1 MSAFLRP
8 CWKLSIPLD
17 GAFVQAFGRDTYL
30 PSTPS
35 QQLLETFLCISLV
48 MG

>member
-1 MSAFLRP
+1 MSALLRP
-8 CWKLSIPLD
+8 CWKLSVPLD
-17 GAFVQAFGRDTYL
+17 GACVQAVGSNTYL
-30 PSTPS
+30 PSKPS